1 MEYLFTILLGM
12 VAGLG
17 GMFIF
22 FKGQGFIDV
31 DKRKKDA
38 EVLLEQKQEEA
49 KTFLEETKNDVEN
62 FRKNAHEEVER
73 RADRLKKMEESLG
86 YKEQSVNKKDEKNK
100 ELKLKIASIEEEL
113 QGVQN
118 TIKRMDH
125 ETVEKLSQKAGKKV
139 DELKKDIIDSYTKDL
154 EHEEMEK
161 LAIIEEGLKENA
173 VKQAKAYLVSTMQ
186 RLTSPT
192 SVENRAVE
200 VRVPQDHIKGKIVGR
215 DAKNIEEFENLM
227 GPDVAIVFNDM
238 PNIISISCFN
248 LFNRRIAQ
256 KAMEKLVSVKGE
268 INKEVIHNAVKEAEK
283 IVNEEVYKL
292 GLEAVKQLHL
302 NVERFDKEILII
314 IGRLQY
320 RTSYGQNIM
329 KHSIEVAW
337 VAAMLG
343 AELGLDPEVCKI
355 GGFLHDLGKAIDQDP
370 SVKDAHDRLSKEI
383 MEAHGFS
390 WEEVH
395 AAWTHHDAIPQE
407 TPEALI
413 VKAADAVSA
422 GRPGARQE
430 SIFSYTER
438 IKALE
443 ETGNSYEGVHR
454 SFAISAGR
462 ELRVLL
468 DPDKIKDSDMA
479 AMAEKMA
486 DQIEETIAYPGKI
499 KVNLIRR
506 VEHMNY
512 GGGVI
517 KTAKPTRKK

>member
-1 MEYLFTILLGM
+1 MEYLFSI
-12 VAGLG
+12 LG
-17 GMFIF
+17 GVVVGLVAMFIF
-22 FKGQGFIDV
+22 FKGRGIIDV
-31 DKRKKDA
+31 DKRKKEA
-38 EVLLEQKQEEA
+38 EVIIQNKAEEA
-49 KTFLEETKNDVEN
+49 KKILEENTRYVQN
-62 FRKNAHEEVER
+62 FRKNYEDEFSR
-73 RADRLKKMEESLG
+73 RSERLKKSEESLG
-86 YKEQSVNKKDEKNK
+86 YREQSINKKDEKNK
-100 ELKLKIASIEEEL
+100 ELKFKIASIEEEL

-118 TIKRMDH
+118 TIKRMDN
-125 ETVEKLSQKAGKKV
+125 ETFEKLSQKAGKKIE
-139 DELKKDIIDSYTKDL
+139 ELKKDIINRYTKDL
-154 EHEEMEK
+154 EHEELEK
-161 LAIIEEGLKENA
+161 LSIIEESLKENA
-173 VKQAKAYLVSTMQ
+173 VKQAKAFLVSTMQ

-192 SVENRAVE
+192 SVENRGVE
-200 VRVPQDHIKGKIVGR
+200 VRVPQDHVKGKIVGR
-215 DAKNIEEFENLM
+215 DAKNIEEFENLLE
-227 GPDVAIVFNDM
+227 VAVVFNDM
-238 PNIISISCFN
+238 PNTISISCYN
-248 LFNRRIAQ
+248 LFTRRIAQ
-256 KAMEKLVSVKGE
+256 KAMEKLVMIKGE
-268 INKEVIHNAVKEAEK
+268 INKEVIHEVIKDAEK

-292 GLEAVKQLHL
+292 GLQAVKELGL
-302 NVERFDKEILII
+302 NVERFDKEILKI

-329 KHSIEVAW
+329 RHSIEVAW
-337 VAAMLG
+337 VATMLG
-343 AELGLDPEVCKI
+343 SEIGLDPQVCKI

-370 SVKDAHDRLSKEI
+370 TVKDAHDRLSKEI

-443 ETGNSYEGVHR
+443 ETGNSYEGVNR

-468 DPDKIKDSDMA
+468 DPEKIKDSDMPILA
-479 AMAEKMA
+479 KEMAEK
-486 DQIEETIAYPGKI
+486 IEETIAYPGKI

-506 VEHMNY
+506 IEHFNY
-512 GGGVI
+512 GGIV
-517 KTAKPTRKK
+517 KTTKTTRKK